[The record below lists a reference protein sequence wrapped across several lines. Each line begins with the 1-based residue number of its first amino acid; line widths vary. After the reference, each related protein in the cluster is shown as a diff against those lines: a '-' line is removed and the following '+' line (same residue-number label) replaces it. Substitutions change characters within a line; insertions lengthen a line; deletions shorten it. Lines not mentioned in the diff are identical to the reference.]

1 MFYIIDNFNFLDILK
16 RRKVIRIWIMI
27 VVCLVDKEFL
37 RVLLFVEKEILFKVG
52 LGIRK
57 I

>member
-1 MFYIIDNFNFLDILK
+1 MLK
-16 RRKVIRIWIMI
+16 CCKVIRIWIKI

-52 LGIRK
+52 LGICK